1 MKKLT
6 AILHL
11 PLCTLLS
18 TLYTLLTASAAV
30 PLSWTVDMKRA
41 QPATFEAYQGEVI
54 AIEAAL
60 HADGKPFE
68 APLNYSLFW
77 QTNGMGRLYW
87 EAPCTVPPPLS
98 AAGAG
103 TNVLFATWLP
113 SYDVGAKVYNC
124 FIGSPSNNYHTAFQL
139 RLRPS
144 PGALPNV
151 LPLPVPV
158 IDFAKVRVLN
168 PPWESGGGGGVNTN
182 AVIDI
187 IHKTVDGSAK
197 MLQKYLHAIDFDDSY
212 PEAAEMYYKWRSGI
226 PSASCSAVRSGNFLY
241 RNFDFPFDDRAEFIV
256 KMSAGT
262 QLPTTNNQL
271 PTHRFASIGVAQVD
285 TNLTEAIVTSGKPSI
300 WYKALPG
307 ATVDG
312 INERGV
318 VAEINVVDGDPQT
331 SGWHTNATIE
341 AIHPLGAIRWIL
353 DHATNAQHAA
363 TYIAANI
370 RFPVGWTQN
379 FHYMI
384 ADAEKTY
391 IVENG
396 TVTDGDEYHEP
407 DEPVTMTNFQL
418 SKFPWDGMGM
428 ERFGLLLGGA
438 NITNAWYTRA
448 YLRSTNW
455 VSEFKDADEME
466 AAKSAWETYP
476 RERLRGHGLWQTVHT
491 SVYDI
496 SNKTMRIAVQE
507 NDDWYTFAVPSSGGT
522 DEAKVRE
529 IAETVVAP
537 VASSVSSLQSSKL
550 DKADVID
557 PADADDTGKA
567 ADAKATK
574 DELDALDTAHRAA
587 LAVKLDKNSA
597 NGTGVIEWDN
607 DNGWLNID
615 YWPLNIGWN
624 SIIYIGAN
632 TLAWNNWQ
640 ITAPVTVY
648 DTGGFTFNRGNLLK
662 FSDHG
667 GSESTEYETIDE
679 RIVRLAPPPAPSPVL
694 RTYDEVRQCWWIG
707 KMVNGVINWEV
718 E

>member
-1 MKKLT
+1 MKKPT
-6 AILHL
+6 TILHL
-11 PLCTLLS
+11 PLYTLLS
-18 TLYTLLTASAAV
+18 MLYTLLTASAAV
-30 PLSWTVDMKRA
+30 PLRWTVETSRA
-41 QPATFEAYQGEVI
+41 TPAQFEAYQGETLYF
-54 AIEAAL
+54 EADLQSA
-60 HADGKPFE
+60 GKPLEMSGLAEF
-68 APLNYSLFW
+68 FW
-77 QTNGMGRLYW
+77 QTNGMGSAYW
-87 EAPCTVPPPLS
+87 ETTAAVNSNRLS
-98 AAGAG
+98 AVF
-103 TNVLFATWLP
+103 TP
-113 SYDVGAKVYNC
+113 EMDVGARVYNC
-124 FIGSPSNNYHTAFQL
+124 FIGVPGTIYHAAFQL

-151 LPLPVPV
+151 LPLPTPV

-197 MLQKYLHAIDFDDSY
+197 MLPKYLWQKDFDDSY

-241 RNFDFPFDDRAEFIV
+241 RNFDFPLDDRAEFIV

-271 PTHRFASIGVAQVD
+271 PTHRFASVGVAQVD

-312 INERGV
+312 INENGV

-331 SGWHTNATIE
+331 SGWHTTGDL
-341 AIHPLGAIRWIL
+341 HPLGAIRWIL

-363 TYIAANI
+363 TYIAENI
-370 RFPVGWTQN
+370 RFPQGWSQN

-396 TVTDGDEYHEP
+396 TATDGDEYHEP

-448 YLRSTNW
+448 YHRETNPPW
-455 VSEFKDADEME
+455 VSDLAEVLAYTNEIFDAWANHPKE
-466 AAKSAWETYP
+466 YF
-476 RERLRGHGLWQTVHT
+476 RGKTNGGQPWWQTVHT
-491 SVYDI
+491 SIYDI
-496 SNKTMRIAVQE
+496 TNRVLRVAVQE
-507 NDDWYTFAVPSSGGT
+507 TDDWYTFAVPSSGGT

-537 VASSVSSLQSSKL
+537 VASSVSGLQSSKL

-557 PADADDTGKA
+557 PTEAEYAGKA

-574 DELDALDTAHRAA
+574 DALDARPIRPESPNQYSIVIFGPDGNLMNGAATVEELGMAIGEKADRSEIPMIDDALTNPGMAADAKATGDALDAKQD
-587 LAVKLDKNSA
+587 KLN
-597 NGTGVIEWDN
+597 
-607 DNGWLNID
+607 
-615 YWPLNIGWN
+615 Y
-624 SIIYIGAN
+624 
-632 TLAWNNWQ
+632 
-640 ITAPVTVY
+640 
-648 DTGGFTFNRGNLLK
+648 
-662 FSDHG
+662 
-667 GSESTEYETIDE
+667 
-679 RIVRLAPPPAPSPVL
+679 L
-694 RTYDEVRQCWWIG
+694 RVWDEVRQCWWIG